1 MASRVQLASSG
12 EVVAASSGSSG
23 AAAAAASPR
32 WARMVPSPQPEEA
45 EEEAPRG
52 VFAAAAATARCF
64 PVENSRSL
72 GREDP
77 FLAED
82 AAAAELAAAAPWKP
96 STCSR

>member
-23 AAAAAASPR
+23 AAAAASPR

-82 AAAAELAAAAPWKP
+82 AAAAELAAAALWKP